1 MKKINIHR
9 SDLMSKV
16 LWVVFVAALVSSVKH
31 VAWAFGT
38 LEFEGEQWFGW
49 IPALAV
55 DAGLAA
61 IAYGIHQRKKAKRP
75 TRALWFGLFFFSA
88 ISIIAN
94 VMHGSTVN
102 NGIDLT
108 TIVLSATLPIMV
120 IYLGDIVS
128 SDDVQLA
135 KKNEQTDERVQR
147 LKDELNA
154 FKEKAEQERSSLVQ
168 TIQGL
173 NTELNTRSA
182 EIERLNTTGENS
194 VSAEQ
199 NGWHEEWIVYLTE
212 HPSFTQRE
220 LAEHFKVSVGTV
232 NTRLRKLNG
241 AVKTN

>member
-1 MKKINIHR
+1 MKTRFQR

-16 LWVVFVAALVSSVKH
+16 LWVVFIAALVSSVKH

-38 LEFEGEQWFGW
+38 LEFLGEQWFGW

-61 IAYGIHQRKKAKRP
+61 IAYGIQQRKKAKRP
-75 TRALWFGLFFFSA
+75 AMSLWFGLFFFSI

-94 VMHGSTVN
+94 VMHGSAVN
-102 NGIDLT
+102 KGIDLT

-128 SDDVQLA
+128 SDDVQSA
-135 KKNEQTDERVQR
+135 KKNEQADERVQK
-147 LKDELNA
+147 LKDEIVA
-154 FKEKAEQERSSLVQ
+154 IKEKNEQDRSGLVQ

-173 NTELNTRSA
+173 NTELNTLKAS
-182 EIERLNTTGENS
+182 S
-194 VSAEQ
+194 VATEQ
-199 NGWHEEWIVYLTE
+199 NGWHEDWIVYLTE
-212 HPSFTQRE
+212 HPNYTQRE

-232 NTRLRKLNG
+232 NTRLKKLNG
-241 AVKTN
+241 AVQAN